1 MVYLNLANKNGG
13 KVVPIS
19 VFFAAVTDIKQ
30 GKPEY
35 RMPGLVIA
43 SIFVPIGLL
52 WYGWSAQ
59 ARLHWIMPII
69 GEYSDCLAAA
79 VVYINA

>member
-1 MVYLNLANKNGG
+1 M
-13 KVVPIS
+13 
-19 VFFAAVTDIKQ
+19 KQ

-35 RMPGLVIA
+35 RIPALLIA

-69 GEYSDCLAAA
+69 GGLFGLSGSCCGIYLRIGTGIFGFGLTGAL
-79 VVYINA
+79 